1 MEALSE
7 RKQIQAGTLGERDR
21 SLDHGTMV
29 PLYFI
34 NQYLKEYKIVR
45 IGLSGL
51 SVTEHYKLGR
61 CIKETADKLNE
72 RAVFVASGDLSHKL
86 KEDGPYGFSK
96 EGVEFDK
103 QITEAMKEGD
113 FLKFLTF
120 SPDFCEAAAECGLRS
135 FIIMAGA
142 LSGLSVKPEFL
153 SYEGTFGVGYGVC
166 SYKITGEDDSRHFDI
181 IFKEEQSKMV
191 RERIKNED
199 AYVRL
204 ARLSLETY
212 VKTGKYAKLPDN
224 LPEEMIK
231 NRAECLY
238 H

>member
-120 SPDFCEAAAECGLRS
+120 SPDFVRRQPNVGLDP
-135 FIIMAGA
+135 
-142 LSGLSVKPEFL
+142 LL
-153 SYEGTFGVGYGVC
+153 
-166 SYKITGEDDSRHFDI
+166 
-181 IFKEEQSKMV
+181 
-191 RERIKNED
+191 
-199 AYVRL
+199 
-204 ARLSLETY
+204 
-212 VKTGKYAKLPDN
+212 
-224 LPEEMIK
+224 
-231 NRAECLY
+231 
-238 H
+238 